1 MKAMKSVAAAIT
13 LLFCLFC
20 LFCLFDYVDGPKIY
34 AAAARTRTVCLVSK
48 KHPALEGKPERCKRQ
63 TLDMGLRPGETGAA
77 SIQLP
82 GPMGGIEPWLSG
94 MFLPTSPLKKL

>member
-1 MKAMKSVAAAIT
+1 
-13 LLFCLFC
+13 
-20 LFCLFDYVDGPKIY
+20 
-34 AAAARTRTVCLVSK
+34 
-48 KHPALEGKPERCKRQ
+48 
-63 TLDMGLRPGETGAA
+63 MGLRPGETGAA